1 MLYGAQGGGLEIR
14 QGGDGTRVIAGRF
27 PYSAATD
34 LAPGR
39 REVIEAR
46 AFAARLDAGE
56 DIHLLLSHDFAKP
69 LASRAAGSRTVEDG
83 DEALTFEARIAPAI
97 AETSHGRDALAM
109 IGAGLAAGLS
119 PGFRVPDG
127 GATVAEDGA
136 AVLRRI
142 TRADLFELSIVTRP
156 AYGAAQVEARNWQP
170 MPARQ
175 VRRAYA
181 WR

>member
-1 MLYGAQGGGLEIR
+1 MLYGARGGGLEIR

-39 REVIEAR
+39 REVIEGR

-56 DIHLLLSHDFAKP
+56 DVHLLLSHDFAKP
-69 LASRAAGSRTVEDG
+69 LASRAAGSLTVEDG

-109 IGAGLAAGLS
+109 IEAGLVVGLS
-119 PGFRVPDG
+119 PGF
-127 GATVAEDGA
+127 
-136 AVLRRI
+136 I
-142 TRADLFELSIVTRP
+142 
-156 AYGAAQVEARNWQP
+156 EARNWDAP
-170 MPARQ
+170 EASAPK
-175 VRRAYA
+175 RRAYT